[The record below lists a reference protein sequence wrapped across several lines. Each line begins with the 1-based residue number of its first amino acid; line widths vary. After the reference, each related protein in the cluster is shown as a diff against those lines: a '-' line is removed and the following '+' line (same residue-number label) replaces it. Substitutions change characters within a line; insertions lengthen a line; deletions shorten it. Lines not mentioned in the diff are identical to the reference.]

1 MRDFTP
7 PTRSQAVLATPLRV
21 LYLSQSPA
29 LIRRQL
35 AGETLTREQ
44 AGTLRDDVSTDEITP
59 VHILSHYDDTLGDFA
74 HTGLRCQGVNP
85 IGPQALRQA
94 GFTVLVAGRRY
105 GKGSSRE
112 HSPTAEKLAGVQLVI
127 AESFERIYRQNADN
141 IGLFT
146 STDFGLL
153 DRIERGETIL
163 LADLLQG
170 REPLAASILGA
181 GGLLRWGQRYLLSS
195 DPLPANVGLSH
206 SPHSAAGAA
215 SHKPTAQTAS
225 HKPTAQTASY
235 THTATAV
242 PQTLFEKILQR
253 HRLSVPHTPEHA
265 QTGDGLFVRA
275 DWRFIHEYYTGM
287 ADTLLRGAL
296 GHHFRLQRPQH
307 IVVFEDHTAYVD
319 ESPAHVRG
327 GLIANMHAMSQAQRD
342 FAVRHGLRMHRTL
355 TDSEVLLDDGS
366 NVAGISHAMVAEH
379 YALPGQLVVGTD
391 SHTPHSG
398 ALGCVAF
405 GVGTTDM
412 ANAFV
417 TGAVRVTWP
426 ESVQVTLHGALPVG
440 VTAKDLMLYLLAT
453 PWIRAGHGVG
463 KVFEF
468 TGEGIAPMDT
478 DERATL
484 TNMCAELGG
493 LTGIVAPDA
502 QTLRFLKER
511 RGVDF
516 QIEDWMHSD
525 EGAHFVHH
533 IAVDLSGLRPMV
545 ARPGDPGQGLAL
557 AELPE
562 RVRIDI
568 AYGGSCTAGKRE
580 DFEHYH
586 AVLAWGL
593 AQGLKIPPGVQVF
606 LQYGTTAV
614 RDHCIAQGYD
624 KTFAAL
630 GVRIL
635 QPSCGACANCGP
647 GSSTDASQVTVSAIN
662 RNFPGRSGPGQVWL
676 ASPPTVMASALA
688 GELLSFEDLQRRM
701 LSGKT
706 LRPFL

>member
-1 MRDFTP
+1 MNTFHGKI
-7 PTRSQAVLATPLRV
+7 
-21 LYLSQSPA
+21 LYLSQDPG

-44 AGTLRDDVSTDEITP
+44 AGPLRDDVSTDEITP
-59 VHILSHYDDTLGDFA
+59 VNIMSHDDDSLGDFA
-74 HTGLRCQGVNP
+74 HTGLRCGQDSP
-85 IGPQALRQA
+85 IERRALRQA
-94 GFTVLVAGRRY
+94 GFAVLVAGRRY

-153 DRIERGETIL
+153 ARIERGEHIT
-163 LADLLQG
+163 LADLVQG
-170 REPLAASILGA
+170 RGALAASVLEA
-181 GGLLRWGQRYLLSS
+181 GGLLRWGQRFLSG
-195 DPLPANVGLSH
+195 AH
-206 SPHSAAGAA
+206 SPTGVDSCEEDCTRSVA
-215 SHKPTAQTAS
+215 SK
-225 HKPTAQTASY
+225 
-235 THTATAV
+235 ATG
-242 PQTLFEKILQR
+242 PQTLFEKILMR
-253 HRLSVPHTPEHA
+253 HRLTAPHTPE
-265 QTGDGLFVRA
+265 QPQPGDGLFVQA

-287 ADTLLRGAL
+287 ANTLMRGAL
-296 GHHFRLQRPQH
+296 GEHFTLQGPEQ
-307 IVVFEDHTAYVD
+307 ILVFEDHTSYVD

-327 GLIANMHAMSQAQRD
+327 GLIANMHAMRQAQRN
-342 FAVRHGLRMHRTL
+342 FAARHGLRMHRTL
-355 TDSEVLLDDGS
+355 TEAEVLLDDGH

-379 YALPGQLVVGTD
+379 YALPGQVVVGTD

-417 TGAVRVTWP
+417 TGAVRVTLP
-426 ESVQVTLHGALPVG
+426 ECVRVELQGQLPAG
-440 VTAKDLMLYLLAT
+440 VTAKDLMLHLLAT
-453 PWIRAGHGVG
+453 PYIRSGSGVG

-468 TGEGIAPMDT
+468 AGEGIAHLST

-502 QTLRFLKER
+502 ETLRFLRER
-511 RGVDF
+511 RGVDAV
-516 QIEDWMHSD
+516 IEDWMHSD
-525 EGAHFVHH
+525 DGAHYTHH
-533 IAVDLSGLRPMV
+533 MAVNLSTLGPMV
-545 ARPGDPGQGLAL
+545 ARPGDPGQGLTL
-557 AELPE
+557 VDLPE

-580 DFEHYH
+580 DFDHYH
-586 AVLAWGL
+586 RVLSWGL
-593 AQGLKIPPGVQVF
+593 KNGLKVPEGVQVF

-614 RDHCIAQGYD
+614 RDYCLAQGYD

-647 GSSTDASQVTVSAIN
+647 GSSTDAAQVTVSAIN

-688 GELLSFEDLQRRM
+688 GELISFEALQRR
-701 LSGKT
+701 T
-706 LRPFL
+706 PP